1 MLIAVTSTDGATIN
15 QHFGHAD
22 RLQIFEVT
30 DGRIEPL
37 RECAVTPY
45 CTWSKAVRDLPP
57 DQFAVTVQQ
66 MRECADSQP
75 GHGMRPAQLAAFAE
89 ALGDCRVVVTAMIGE
104 APQEELARIGIEVHA
119 VPGPI
124 AQVLSEITRLY

>member
-1 MLIAVTSTDGATIN
+1 MLIAVTSTDGITVN

-22 RLQIFEVT
+22 RLLIFEVA
-30 DGRIEPL
+30 GGKVELL

-45 CTWSKAVRDLPP
+45 CIWSKTVRDLPAE
-57 DQFAVTVQQ
+57 QFAATVQQ
-66 MRECADSQP
+66 MRECADGQP

-104 APQEELARIGIEVHA
+104 APQEELARIGIAVHA
-119 VPGPI
+119 VTGPI
-124 AQVLSEITRLY
+124 QQVLPEIIKLY